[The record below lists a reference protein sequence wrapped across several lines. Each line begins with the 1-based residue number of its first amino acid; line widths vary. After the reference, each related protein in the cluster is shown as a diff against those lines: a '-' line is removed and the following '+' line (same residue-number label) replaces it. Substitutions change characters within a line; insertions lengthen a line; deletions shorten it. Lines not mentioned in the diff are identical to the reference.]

1 MFFRL
6 ESINSLGEV
15 AGCSDCTKMH
25 ATEIAAL
32 LGAALAVFG
41 SIGATV
47 RWAAAQFKSQGQKL
61 AKLESEYAALY
72 REHSLVLVR
81 LERFR
86 LAFQM
91 VASELSRKSPGN
103 IALVHAKALLDESFR
118 LEPDLPSDM
127 KSLLARFDATTAEQ
141 AAD

>member
-1 MFFRL
+1 MTAAEML
-6 ESINSLGEV
+6 AL
-15 AGCSDCTKMH
+15 AGT
-25 ATEIAAL
+25 
-32 LGAALAVFG
+32 ALAVFG

-47 RWAAAQFKSQGQKL
+47 RWTAAQFRLQGEKL
-61 AKLESEYAALY
+61 AKLEGEYAALY

-86 LAFQM
+86 MAFQM

-118 LEPDLPSDM
+118 LEPDLPSDL
-127 KSLLARFDATTAEQ
+127 KSLLARIDAQ
-141 AAD
+141 QVAA

>member
-1 MFFRL
+1 MDVAEFTA
-6 ESINSLGEV
+6 V
-15 AGCSDCTKMH
+15 AG
-25 ATEIAAL
+25 AGIAI
-32 LGAALAVFG
+32 FG

-47 RWAAAQFKSQGQKL
+47 RWASTQFRRQGLKL
-61 AKLESEYAALY
+61 DKLEAEYASLY

-118 LEPDLPSDM
+118 IEPELPSDL
-127 KSLLARFDATTAEQ
+127 KSLLARLDEQ
-141 AAD
+141 GRDIAA

>member
-1 MFFRL
+1 MDAA
-6 ESINSLGEV
+6 EV
-15 AGCSDCTKMH
+15 VT
-25 ATEIAAL
+25 L
-32 LGAALAVFG
+32 VGAAIAVFG
-41 SIGATV
+41 SIGATI
-47 RWAAAQFKSQGQKL
+47 RWAAAQFRSQGAKL
-61 AKLESEYAALY
+61 AKLEGEYAALY

-118 LEPDLPSDM
+118 LEPDLPSDL
-127 KSLLARFDATTAEQ
+127 KSLLARLDPKAGEQ
-141 AAD
+141 AAA

>member
-1 MFFRL
+1 MT
-6 ESINSLGEV
+6 S
-15 AGCSDCTKMH
+15 AD
-25 ATEIAAL
+25 IAVLA
-32 LGAALAVFG
+32 GAAIALFG
-41 SIGATV
+41 SVGATV
-47 RWAAAQFKSQGQKL
+47 RWAAAQFREQAGKL

-103 IALVHAKALLDESFR
+103 VALVHARALLDESFR
-118 LEPDLPSDM
+118 LDPDLPDEIRT
-127 KSLLARFDATTAEQ
+127 LLEALDERRAK
-141 AAD
+141 AA

>member
-1 MFFRL
+1 MATA
-6 ESINSLGEV
+6 EIV
-15 AGCSDCTKMH
+15 AL
-25 ATEIAAL
+25 A
-32 LGAALAVFG
+32 GAALAVFG

-47 RWAAAQFKSQGQKL
+47 RWAAAQFREQGRKV
-61 AKLESEYAALY
+61 AKLEGEYAALY

-118 LEPDLPSDM
+118 LEPDLPPDLRN
-127 KSLLARFDATTAEQ
+127 LLSGVDEAAREP
-141 AAD
+141 AA

>member
-1 MFFRL
+1 M
-6 ESINSLGEV
+6 N
-15 AGCSDCTKMH
+15 
-25 ATEIAAL
+25 ATELVTLI
-32 LGAALAVFG
+32 GAALAVSG
-41 SIGATV
+41 AIGATV
-47 RWAAAQFKSQGQKL
+47 RWAATQFRAQGEKL

-103 IALVHAKALLDESFR
+103 IALVHAKALLDESLR
-118 LEPDLPSDM
+118 LEPDLPSDL
-127 KSLLARFDATTAEQ
+127 KSLLARLDAKAAEPE
-141 AAD
+141 AA

>member
-1 MFFRL
+1 MNA
-6 ESINSLGEV
+6 S
-15 AGCSDCTKMH
+15 
-25 ATEIAAL
+25 EILAL
-32 LGAALAVFG
+32 VGTALAVFG

-47 RWAAAQFKSQGQKL
+47 RWAAGQFRSQGEKL
-61 AKLESEYAALY
+61 TKLESEYAALY

-86 LAFQM
+86 LSFQM

-118 LEPDLPSDM
+118 LEPDLPSDL
-127 KSLLARFDATTAEQ
+127 KSILARLDARVAEQ
-141 AAD
+141 AVA

>member
-1 MFFRL
+1 MP
-6 ESINSLGEV
+6 SAGEIV
-15 AGCSDCTKMH
+15 ALIG
-25 ATEIAAL
+25 AT
-32 LGAALAVFG
+32 LAVFG

-47 RWAAAQFKSQGQKL
+47 RWAAGQFRTQGQKV
-61 AKLESEYAALY
+61 AKLEGEYAALY
-72 REHSLVLVR
+72 RDHSLLLVR

-118 LEPDLPSDM
+118 LEPDLPADL
-127 KSLLARFDATTAEQ
+127 KSLLNRLDAKEAEQ
-141 AAD
+141 AAA

>member
-1 MFFRL
+1 MDF
-6 ESINSLGEV
+6 G
-15 AGCSDCTKMH
+15 
-25 ATEIAAL
+25 EIAAL
-32 LGAALAVFG
+32 VAAAVAVFG

-47 RWAAAQFKSQGQKL
+47 RWAAGQFREQGQKL
-61 AKLESEYAALY
+61 AKLEGEYAALY

-91 VASELSRKSPGN
+91 VACELSRTSPGN

-118 LEPDLPSDM
+118 LDPDLPDEM
-127 KSLLARFDATTAEQ
+127 KALLRHVDEQ
-141 AAD
+141 KAA